1 MMRFEQPLMLFLLA
15 VVPLLFRFGYREGR
29 ARRTAVAYTDLG
41 VLGDRVRTKNS
52 VRAILFWVRVL
63 AIVALIFALARP
75 QLEHGY
81 ETVETEGIDIML
93 ALDISGSMRAEDF
106 KPRNRLFVA
115 KQVVGDF
122 VSRISTDRVGLVAF
136 AGKSFTR
143 CPLTLDYGVLKS
155 LLEGLDV
162 GLVEDGTAIGLALA
176 NSVARLKDSE
186 AESKIII
193 LLTDGVNNRG
203 EIDPPTGAQLAAAAD
218 IRVYTIGVGKQG
230 GAPVPVVTPD
240 GRKVYARNPDGS
252 LYMTELDEDTLKD
265 IAERTGGRYYRATDE
280 QALDEIYQRI
290 LEMEKTAF
298 RIKSFRHRTEVARYV
313 LPAGLAVLFVEILL
327 LGVVWRKIP

>member
-1 MMRFEQPLMLFLLA
+1 MRFEQPLMLFLLA
-15 VVPLLFRFGYREGR
+15 VIPLLYRFGYREAR
-29 ARRTAVAYTDLG
+29 TRRTAVAYTDLG
-41 VLGDRVRTKNS
+41 VLDGRVKTRNS
-52 VRAILFWVRVL
+52 FRGVLFSLRVL
-63 AIVALIFALARP
+63 AIVALVFALARP

-106 KPRNRLFVA
+106 KPQNRIYVA
-115 KQVVGDF
+115 KEVVGDF
-122 VSRISTDRVGLVAF
+122 ISRVSTDRVGLVAF

-143 CPLTLDYGVLKS
+143 CPLTLDYAVLKS
-155 LLEGLDV
+155 LLADLDV
-162 GLVEDGTAIGLALA
+162 GMVEDGTAIGLALA

-186 AESKIII
+186 AKSKIII

-203 EIDPPTGAQLAAAAD
+203 EIDPPTGAQLAAAAG
-218 IRVYTIGVGKQG
+218 IRVYTIGVGKKG
-230 GAPVPVVTPD
+230 GAPVPVVTQD
-240 GRKVYARNPDGS
+240 GRKVYARNADGS

-265 IAERTGGRYYRATDE
+265 IAERTGGKYYRATDE

-298 RIKSFRHRTEVARYV
+298 QVKSFRHRKELAKYV
-313 LPAGLAVLFVEILL
+313 LPAGLAVLLL
-327 LGVVWRKIP
+327 EVLLVGVVWRKIP

>member
-1 MMRFEQPLMLFLLA
+1 MRFEQPLVLFLLA
-15 VVPLLFRFGYREGR
+15 AIPLMFRFGYREGR

-41 VLGDRVRTKNS
+41 VLGGRVKTKNS
-52 VRAILFWVRVL
+52 FRAVLFWVRVL
-63 AIVALIFALARP
+63 AVTALIFALARP

-106 KPRNRLFVA
+106 KPRNRIFVA

-122 VSRISTDRVGLVAF
+122 ISRVSTDRVGLVAF

-143 CPLTLDYGVLKS
+143 CPLTLDYAVLRS

-193 LLTDGVNNRG
+193 LLTDGVNNKG
-203 EIDPPTGAQLAAAAD
+203 EIDPPTGANLAAAAG
-218 IRVYTIGVGKQG
+218 IKVYTIGVGKQG

-240 GRKVYARNPDGS
+240 GRKVYARNADGS

-265 IAERTGGRYYRATDE
+265 IAERTGGKYYRATDE
-280 QALDEIYQRI
+280 QALDEIYRRI

-298 RIKSFRHRTEVARYV
+298 RVKSFRQRKEVAKYV
-313 LPAGLAVLFVEILL
+313 LPAGLAVLLL
-327 LGVVWRKIP
+327 EVLLVGVVWRKIP

>member
-1 MMRFEQPLMLFLLA
+1 MRFEQPLMLFLLA
-15 VVPLLFRFGYREGR
+15 VIPLLYRFGYREGS

-41 VLGDRVRTKNS
+41 VLGGRVRTKNS
-52 VRAILFWVRVL
+52 VRAVTFWVRVVAVV
-63 AIVALIFALARP
+63 AIIFALARP

-106 KPRNRLFVA
+106 KPRNRIYVA

-122 VSRISTDRVGLVAF
+122 LTRVSTDRVGLVAF

-143 CPLTLDYGVLKS
+143 CPLTLDYAVFKS

-186 AESKIII
+186 AKSKIII
-193 LLTDGVNNRG
+193 LLTDGVNNKG
-203 EIDPPTGAQLAAAAD
+203 EIDPPTGANLAAAAD

-240 GRKVYARNPDGS
+240 GRKVYARNADGS

-265 IAERTGGRYYRATDE
+265 IAQRTGGKYYRATDE
-280 QALDEIYQRI
+280 QALDEIYKRI
-290 LEMEKTAF
+290 LDMEKTAF
-298 RIKSFRHRTEVARYV
+298 SVKSFRQRKEVAKYI
-313 LPAGLAVLFVEILL
+313 LPAGLAVLLCEVLL

>member
-1 MMRFEQPLMLFLLA
+1 
-15 VVPLLFRFGYREGR
+15 
-29 ARRTAVAYTDLG
+29 
-41 VLGDRVRTKNS
+41 VLDGRVRTRNS
-52 VRAILFWVRVL
+52 FRAVLFSLRVL

-106 KPRNRLFVA
+106 KPQNRIYVA

-122 VSRISTDRVGLVAF
+122 VSRVSTDRVGLVAF

-143 CPLTLDYGVLKS
+143 CPLTLDYGILKS
-155 LLEGLDV
+155 LLADLDV
-162 GLVEDGTAIGLALA
+162 GMVEDGTAIGLALA

-186 AESKIII
+186 AKSKIII

-203 EIDPPTGAQLAAAAD
+203 EIDPPTGAQLAAAAG
-218 IRVYTIGVGKQG
+218 IRVYTIGVGKVG
-230 GAPVPVVTPD
+230 GAPVPVVTQD

-265 IAERTGGRYYRATDE
+265 IAERTGGKYYRATDE

-298 RIKSFRHRTEVARYV
+298 LVKSFRHRKEVAKYL
-313 LPAGLAVLFVEILL
+313 LPAGLAVLLL
-327 LGVVWRKIP
+327 EVLLVGAVWRKIP

>member
-1 MMRFEQPLMLFLLA
+1 MRFEQPLMLFVLA
-15 VVPLLFRFGYREGR
+15 VIPLMYRFGYREGR
-29 ARRTAVAYTDLG
+29 SRRAAISYTDLS
-41 VLGDRVRTKNS
+41 VLGSEVKTKNRVRA
-52 VRAILFWVRVL
+52 VLFWLRLL
-63 AIVALIFALARP
+63 AVVALVFALARP

-106 KPRNRLFVA
+106 KPRNRIYVA

-122 VSRISTDRVGLVAF
+122 ISRVSTDRIGLVAF

-143 CPLTLDYGVLKS
+143 CPLTLDYGVLRS
-155 LLEGLDV
+155 LLAGLEV

-203 EIDPPTGAQLAAAAD
+203 EIDPPTGAQLAAAAG
-218 IRVYTIGVGKQG
+218 IRVYTIGVGKVG
-230 GAPVPVVTPD
+230 GAPVPVITPD

-252 LYMTELDEDTLKD
+252 LYMTELDEDTLKG
-265 IAERTGGRYYRATDE
+265 IAETTGGRYYRATDE
-280 QALDEIYQRI
+280 QALDDIYRRI

-298 RIKSFRHRTEVARYV
+298 RVKSFRQRKEVAKYV
-313 LPAGLAVLFVEILL
+313 LPVGLAVLLSEIML
-327 LGVVWRKIP
+327 LGIVWRKIP

>member
-1 MMRFEQPLMLFLLA
+1 MRFEQPLMLFLLA
-15 VVPLLFRFGYREGR
+15 LIPLMYRFGYREGR
-29 ARRTAVAYTDLG
+29 SRRTVISYTDLG
-41 VLGDRVRTKNS
+41 VLGGEVKTKNS
-52 VRAILFWVRVL
+52 VRAILFWLRVL
-63 AIVALIFALARP
+63 AVVALVFALARP

-106 KPRNRLFVA
+106 KPKNRIYVA

-122 VSRISTDRVGLVAF
+122 ISRISTDRIGLVAF

-155 LLEGLDV
+155 LLAGLDV

-176 NSVARLKDSE
+176 NCVARLKDSE

-218 IRVYTIGVGKQG
+218 IRVYTIGVGKVG
-230 GAPVPVVTPD
+230 GAPVPVTTPD

-252 LYMTELDEDTLKD
+252 LYMTELDEDTLKG
-265 IAERTGGRYYRATDE
+265 IAETTGGKYYRATDE
-280 QALDEIYQRI
+280 QALDDIYRRI

-298 RIKSFRHRTEVARYV
+298 RVKSFRQRKEVAKYA
-313 LPAGLAVLFVEILL
+313 LPVGLAVLFSEILL

>member
-1 MMRFEQPLMLFLLA
+1 
-15 VVPLLFRFGYREGR
+15 
-29 ARRTAVAYTDLG
+29 LG
-41 VLGDRVRTKNS
+41 VLDGRVRTRNS
-52 VRAILFWVRVL
+52 FRAVLFSLRVL

-106 KPRNRLFVA
+106 KPQNRIYVA

-122 VSRISTDRVGLVAF
+122 VSRVSTDRVGLVAF

-143 CPLTLDYGVLKS
+143 CPLTLDYGILKS
-155 LLEGLDV
+155 LLADLDV
-162 GLVEDGTAIGLALA
+162 GMVEDGTAIGLALA

-186 AESKIII
+186 AKSKIII

-203 EIDPPTGAQLAAAAD
+203 EIDPPTGAQLAAAAG
-218 IRVYTIGVGKQG
+218 IRVYTIGVGKVG
-230 GAPVPVVTPD
+230 GAPVPVVTQD

-265 IAERTGGRYYRATDE
+265 IAERTGGKYYRATDE

-298 RIKSFRHRTEVARYV
+298 LVKSFRHRKEVAKYL
-313 LPAGLAVLFVEILL
+313 LPAGLAVLLL
-327 LGVVWRKIP
+327 EVLLVGAVWRKIP